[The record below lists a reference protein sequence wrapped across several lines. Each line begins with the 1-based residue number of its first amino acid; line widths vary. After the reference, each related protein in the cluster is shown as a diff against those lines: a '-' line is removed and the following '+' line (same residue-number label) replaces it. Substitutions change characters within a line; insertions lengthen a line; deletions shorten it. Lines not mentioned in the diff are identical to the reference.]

1 MTEKTEQQP
10 QEHDFGPGALLKQKR
25 EQQGLSLEEVST
37 RLKLTIPVLKK
48 IEADDYEGDLP
59 VTFYRGYLK
68 NYAELLELDDV
79 DIGANFRDFCGRN
92 NLFSSPP
99 PRLQGLELDK
109 PMGSNNWLFKAV
121 TTLIILILL
130 FAIYYVVV
138 EKELWKKF
146 VPDSSEEQVQNIDGL
161 PIGEQNSSQIEI
173 GSSEGDSSSQE
184 TTSDDGSSED
194 EPSELL
200 LNDASN
206 SGDADDSLEPSA
218 TSGELNLGESDSSE
232 SESVSNE
239 QSNNSPQ
246 SQVTSGGS
254 ISLSFTG
261 DCWVRVQDAS
271 GKVLALGIKSAGTN
285 LQLSGQAPYNLTL
298 GKASAVQ
305 LTYNGNAIDLSGY
318 SDERA
323 AKLTLGDNS

>member
-1 MTEKTEQQP
+1 M
-10 QEHDFGPGALLKQKR
+10 
-25 EQQGLSLEEVST
+25 
-37 RLKLTIPVLKK
+37 
-48 IEADDYEGDLP
+48 
-59 VTFYRGYLK
+59 
-68 NYAELLELDDV
+68 
-79 DIGANFRDFCGRN
+79 
-92 NLFSSPP
+92 
-99 PRLQGLELDK
+99 
-109 PMGSNNWLFKAV
+109 
-121 TTLIILILL
+121 
-130 FAIYYVVV
+130 
-138 EKELWKKF
+138 
-146 VPDSSEEQVQNIDGL
+146 
-161 PIGEQNSSQIEI
+161 
-173 GSSEGDSSSQE
+173 
-184 TTSDDGSSED
+184 
-194 EPSELL
+194 
-200 LNDASN
+200 
-206 SGDADDSLEPSA
+206 EPSA